1 MFAMESGKSIL
12 KGDKYLWG
20 TYFALCFVS
29 VISMYTAS
37 GTLSYGSGDTFDPVL
52 RHIVFLLVGTALV
65 YAIHR
70 VHYKWFRLFGFPLL
84 VVACVMLIYALF
96 FGEKINAAARWIS
109 VFGIKLQPSELAK
122 MGVVITISY
131 FLARGQ
137 CESGVDSRA
146 FKKTL
151 LAVLVPCLLIF
162 TENLSTAL
170 LIGAMAF
177 CMMLIAGVSLKKLGM
192 LLFVALAFV
201 LGVLYAANKLDSD
214 NSADQKKNLF
224 TKVVHRANTWNERL
238 TFFSDKETLPE
249 YFQATDDDNYQT
261 HHASMAIANSHGI
274 GVGPGNSRERDYLPQ
289 AYSDFIYAIIIEE
302 YGILGGVLVMFLYLS
317 ILFRALRNAKK
328 CTHAFPA
335 FLMLGIAMLI
345 VFQAIINMAVATSLI
360 PVTGQPLPLISRGG
374 TSVVI
379 TCCYFGMMLSISR
392 YATVEDEGGELA
404 GNGRESVE
412 EEPVPEDI
420 SAPNPN
426 LTD

>member
-1 MFAMESGKSIL
+1 METERSIL

-20 TYFALCFVS
+20 TYFALCFIS
-29 VISMYTAS
+29 VITMYTAS
-37 GTLSYGSGDTFDPVL
+37 GTLSYKSGDTFDPVL
-52 RHIVFLLVGTALV
+52 RHTVFLLIGTGLV
-65 YAIHR
+65 YVIHH

-84 VVACVMLIYALF
+84 AVACVMLIYALF

-109 VFGIKLQPSELAK
+109 VFGIRLQPSELAK

-131 FLARGQ
+131 FLAKGQ
-137 CESGVDSRA
+137 CETGVDTKA

-151 LAVLVPCLLIF
+151 LAVLIPCLLIF
-162 TENLSTAL
+162 TENLSTTL
-170 LIGAMAF
+170 LIGTMAF

-192 LLFVALAFV
+192 LLVLAFV
-201 LGVLYAANKLDSD
+201 FVAGVLYTANKLDANTD
-214 NSADQKKNLF
+214 AEQEKNLF
-224 TKVVHRANTWNERL
+224 TRIVHRANTWNERL
-238 TFFSDKETLPE
+238 EFFSDKETLPE
-249 YFQATDDDNYQT
+249 YFKATDDDNYQT
-261 HHASMAIANSHGI
+261 HHACMAIANSHGI

-302 YGILGGVLVMFLYLS
+302 YGIAGGLLVMFLYLS

-335 FLMLGIAMLI
+335 FLILGIAMLI

-392 YATVEDEGGELA
+392 YAAVEGENGELSDKQPETGA
-404 GNGRESVE
+404 EESL
-412 EEPVPEDI
+412 PEDI
-420 SAPNPN
+420 SALNPN

>member
-1 MFAMESGKSIL
+1 M

-29 VISMYTAS
+29 VISMYSAS

-52 RHIVFLLVGTALV
+52 RHALFLAAGTLLVYL
-65 YAIHR
+65 IHR
-70 VHYKWFRLFGFPLL
+70 VHYKWLRIAGFPLL

-109 VFGIKLQPSELAK
+109 VFGIRLQPSELAK

-131 FLARGQ
+131 FLAKGQ
-137 CESGVDSRA
+137 CENGVDNKA

-162 TENLSTAL
+162 TENLSTTL
-170 LIGAMAF
+170 LIGTMAF
-177 CMMLIAGVSLKKLGM
+177 CMMLVAGVSLKKLG
-192 LLFVALAFV
+192 LLLVLALTFV
-201 LGVLYAANKLDSD
+201 LGVLYVAKKLDTD
-214 NSADQKKNLF
+214 NTAEQKRNLF

-238 TFFSDKETLPE
+238 TFFSDKEEIPE
-249 YFQATDDDNYQT
+249 YFKATEDDNYQT
-261 HHASMAIANSHGI
+261 HHACMAIANSHGI

-302 YGILGGVLVMFLYLS
+302 SGILGGLLVMFLYLS

-392 YATVEDEGGELA
+392 YAAMEGEN
-404 GNGRESVE
+404 GNPDAERAAVVA

>member
-1 MFAMESGKSIL
+1 MTMEAKKSIL

-29 VISMYTAS
+29 VISMYSAS

-52 RHIVFLLVGTALV
+52 RHALFLAVGTLLV
-65 YAIHR
+65 YAIHC
-70 VHYKWFRLFGFPLL
+70 VHYKWFRLVGFPLL

-96 FGEKINAAARWIS
+96 FGERINAAARWIS
-109 VFGIKLQPSELAK
+109 VFGIRLQPSELAK

-131 FLARGQ
+131 FLAKGQ
-137 CESGVDSRA
+137 CESGVDAKA

-151 LAVLVPCLLIF
+151 LAILVPCLLIF
-162 TENLSTAL
+162 TENLSTTL
-170 LIGAMAF
+170 LIGTMAF
-177 CMMLIAGVSLKKLGM
+177 CMMLIAGVSLKKLG
-192 LLFVALAFV
+192 LLLVLVLAFV
-201 LGVLYAANKLDSD
+201 SGVLFAANKLDTK
-214 NSADQKKNLF
+214 SADEQKRNLF

-238 TFFSDKETLPE
+238 EFFSDKETMPE
-249 YFQATDDDNYQT
+249 YFKATVDDNYQS
-261 HHASMAIANSHGI
+261 HHACMAIANSHGI
-274 GVGPGNSRERDYLPQ
+274 GVGPGNSRERDFLPQ

-302 YGILGGVLVMFLYLS
+302 FGILGGLLVMFLYLS

-335 FLMLGIAMLI
+335 FLILGIAMLI

-392 YATVEDEGGELA
+392 YATVEEGNGEL
-404 GNGRESVE
+404 NDENVVKSVE
-412 EEPVPEDI
+412 GPIPEDI